1 MTDNPLDDVIER
13 TRAPFRLLGWAV
25 ILLLVSLGAWA
36 YSAELEEVSIAQGEV
51 VPQGQ
56 VKVIQHL
63 EGGIIDQIHVTEG
76 SLVKTGDPLVQ
87 LDLTASG
94 ASREELWLR
103 LDALVLTRAR
113 LEAESRHRE
122 PAFPEAVAA
131 RRPDLV
137 ASERRSID
145 ARRDEYES
153 GLQVLREQALQ
164 RELAV
169 VEMKTQHSA
178 ASRDLELARVEFEMS
193 SDLLAESLTPKI
205 DHLRLQREV
214 EELEGKLVTLEAG
227 IPRGEAA
234 LAEAR
239 QRLDEERLK
248 FRRVALEELS
258 RIELQIAQ
266 SNETLIK
273 ATDRVSR
280 AEIRSPIVGVVSPG
294 EAIMEIVPTEDS
306 LVIEA
311 KLNPADIGYVR
322 VGQPVVVKINTY
334 DFVRY
339 GGLEG
344 EVIHLSADSHT
355 DNQGATYF
363 RVVAL
368 TIKTYLGDEPG
379 DLPITPGMQ
388 AQVDIHTGSKSVL
401 QYLLKPVLKLKSD
414 AFRER

>member
-1 MTDNPLDDVIER
+1 
-13 TRAPFRLLGWAV
+13 
-25 ILLLVSLGAWA
+25 
-36 YSAELEEVSIAQGEV
+36 

-63 EGGIIDQIHVTEG
+63 EGGIIEQIHVTEG

-94 ASREELWLR
+94 ASREELSLR

-113 LEAESRHRE
+113 LQAEAGHEE
-122 PAFPEAVAA
+122 PDFPDTVAA

-137 ASERRSID
+137 SSESRSFR

-164 RELAV
+164 RELTV
-169 VEMKTQHSA
+169 VEMKTQYSTA
-178 ASRDLELARVEFEMS
+178 ARDLELARVEFEMS

-205 DHLRLQREV
+205 EHLKLQREV
-214 EELEGKLVTLEAG
+214 EELEGKLLTLEAG
-227 IPRGEAA
+227 IPRGAAA
-234 LAEAR
+234 LAEAL
-239 QRLDEERLK
+239 QRLEEERLK
-248 FRRVALEELS
+248 FRRVALEELN
-258 RIELQIAQ
+258 RVELQIAQ
-266 SNETLIK
+266 ANETLIK
-273 ATDRVSR
+273 ATDRVFR
-280 AEIRSPIVGVVSPG
+280 AEIRSPIDGVVKSLRYHTIGGVVSPG
-294 EAIMEIVPTEDS
+294 EAIMEIVPTEDN

-311 KLNPADIGYVR
+311 KLNPTDIGYVR
-322 VGQPVVVKINTY
+322 VGQPAVVKINTY

-344 EVIHLSADSHT
+344 EIIHLSADSHT
-355 DNQGATYF
+355 DSDGATYF

-368 TIKTYLGDEPG
+368 TTKTYLGAEPG

-401 QYLLKPVLKLKSD
+401 HYLLKPVLKLKSD